1 MNFEITN
8 EQKNM
13 MNEVECFFDNELNT
27 DTEEFS
33 KRNWLKCAELG
44 LISMNVPSEYGGM
57 DCDYLT
63 CALLLET
70 LGYACKDNGFVFA
83 ITNHL
88 WVCQELIK
96 VFGSDFLKQKYLP
109 SMASGEKIGC
119 FAITEADAGSDVF
132 SMNTSAKKVDGGY
145 LINGNK
151 MFISNAPIANVFIVI
166 AKDMSKENSFIALI
180 VDKNSPGFSVGRT
193 IEKMGLTSCPMGEVI
208 FNNVFIPTHN
218 VLYYAGKG
226 KKVADYALK
235 TERIFEFASHIGVMR
250 RITEQCIKYV
260 NEREQFGKKIKEF
273 QSVSSKI
280 ADMKVRYETAKLL
293 LYKTAWLVDKKK
305 NTFNYAAMLKL
316 FVSEGY
322 VKTCLDALQIHGAYG
337 YTKEYSCEK
346 EVRDA
351 LASTIY
357 SGTSETMRNVIF
369 SLTDLF

>member
-13 MNEVECFFDNELNT
+13 INEVECFFKNELNT

-70 LGYACKDNGFVFA
+70 LGYACKDNGFIFA

-96 VFGSDFLKQKYLP
+96 VFGSDTSKQKYLS

-132 SMNTSAKKVDGGY
+132 SMSTSAIKVDGGY
-145 LINGNK
+145 LLNGNK
-151 MFISNAPIANVFIVI
+151 MFISNAPIADVFIVI
-166 AKDMSKENSFIALI
+166 AKDVSKENSYIALI
-180 VDKNSPGFSVGRT
+180 VDNNSSGFSVGKT

-208 FNNVFIPTHN
+208 FNNVFVPTHN
-218 VLYYAGKG
+218 VLYYPGKG

-293 LYKTAWLVDKKK
+293 LYKTAWLVDKGK
-305 NTFNYAAMLKL
+305 NAFNFAAMLKL

-346 EVRDA
+346 DVRDA